1 MASNEMDTPP
11 ILFVGVVALPQIG
24 SLTVADGDSEGT
36 LVGLE
41 GVVLDIARVFDGPD
55 VGGDETRSEGLTD
68 VTVVGSVD
76 GSALG

>member
-41 GVVLDIARVFDGPD
+41 GVVLDIARVWDGPD
-55 VGGDETRSEGLTD
+55 VGADETRSEGVTD
-68 VTVVGSVD
+68 ATVVGSID